1 MKIYDVQVIVEQDED
16 GMYVA
21 SCPALEGC
29 YTQGKTFEEAIK
41 HIRDVTL
48 MCLREL
54 KEQKKPFQLKFPEV
68 VGIKHIGVTL

>member
-1 MKIYDVQVIVEQDED
+1 MYDVQVIVEQDED

-29 YTQGKTFEEAIK
+29 YTQGKTFEKAIEN
-41 HIRDVTL
+41 IRDVAL